1 MKRLFSL
8 TRRSVLIV
16 LHDIVAT
23 AAAIVAT
30 FGVRFDE
37 AQFAQRLPALK
48 FLPLFLDLRRGGL
61 FRLQPAP
68 QQVALHL
75 AARPH
80 QHRARR
86 DRAGAV
92 AAGARLHSAGA
103 ATSTASSSSARSP
116 SCCTGSCRCSCWPAR
131 AWSIAISTTRAR
143 IQRVRVAD
151 ARADAGA
158 RPRRRRR
165 GAAARDRERRGAPH
179 LAGRHPVAVARRPR
193 PVDPR
198 HPGAGRASTI
208 SNASSSTS
216 RRAAPASS
224 GWC

>member
-8 TRRSVLIV
+8 TRRQVLIV

-48 FLPLFLDLRRGGL
+48 FLPLFLIYAAAVYFVFNLHRNKWRFTSLPDLTNIVRASTVLALSLLVLDYILLAPNVYGQFFFGKITIL
-61 FRLQPAP
+61 LYWFLQMFLLAGSR
-68 QQVALHL
+68 VAYRYFHY
-75 AARPH
+75 
-80 QHRARR
+80 
-86 DRAGAV
+86 
-92 AAGARLHSAGA
+92 
-103 ATSTASSSSARSP
+103 
-116 SCCTGSCRCSCWPAR
+116 
-131 AWSIAISTTRAR
+131 TRA

-151 ARADAGA
+151 AAPTLVLGRAADAEVLLRAIESGA
-158 RPRRRRR
+158 VHQ
-165 GAAARDRERRGAPH
+165 H
-179 LAGRHPVAVARRPR
+179 LAGRHPVAVAAPIAASRSAASRCWAR
-193 PVDPR
+193 
-198 HPGAGRASTI
+198 STI
-208 SNASSSTS
+208 SNASSPTS